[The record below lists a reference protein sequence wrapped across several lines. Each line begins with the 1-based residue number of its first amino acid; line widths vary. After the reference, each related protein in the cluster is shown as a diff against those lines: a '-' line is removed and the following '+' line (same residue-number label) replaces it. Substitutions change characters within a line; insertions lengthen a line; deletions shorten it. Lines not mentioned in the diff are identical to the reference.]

1 MLADPQSIPFPTA
14 GTKSLARQS
23 VGPGAAAVYST
34 DDQLQQLQVSHLQ
47 TKGGRTRR
55 LVKVTFNKTAA
66 DPIIPA
72 QNKQFSMSVS
82 IVFDVPTLYGFTG
95 AEVLDVYKG
104 LVANMAATSD
114 TNVKAVIA
122 GNP

>member
-1 MLADPQSIPFPTA
+1 MLADPQSVAYPTA
-14 GTKSLARQS
+14 GTKSLPAISREANAS
-23 VGPGAAAVYST
+23 SYST
-34 DDQLQQLQVSHLQ
+34 DDGYSQLRISHLP

-55 LVKVTFNKTAA
+55 QIKLTFSKTAA

-82 IVFDVPTLYGFTG
+82 VIIDVPTIYGFTA

-104 LVANMAATSD
+104 LSANLSASTYANATAIIGGQS
-114 TNVKAVIA
+114 
-122 GNP
+122 

>member
-1 MLADPQSIPFPTA
+1 MLADPQSVPYPTA
-14 GTKSLARQS
+14 GTKSLARNS
-23 VGPGAAAVYST
+23 TGPGAAALYAT
-34 DDQLQQLQVSHLQ
+34 DDQLSQLQISHLQ

-55 LVKVTFNKTAA
+55 LVKLTYNKTAA

-72 QNKQFSMSVS
+72 QNKQFSASVS

-104 LVANMAATSD
+104 LVANLAASSD
-114 TNVKAVIA
+114 TNVKAIIA